1 MNKLLS
7 AGFARLWK
15 NKSFWLGIILLPGTI
30 VLALSSNYQDM
41 KLGYFQVILD
51 DFLYGAYMYIGI
63 FTAVFAALFLGTEYS
78 DGTIR
83 NKLVI
88 GHSRASVYLSSLIVC
103 FISSLLV
110 SLASTLITF
119 AVGIPLF
126 GLPQTPPLSIVL
138 KYVYGIL
145 MVAAL
150 SGIFTLLSMLIS
162 NKPVSSVICTL
173 GIFVLMFLTVLIIQ
187 RLEAPEIISGGYE
200 MTVDGRVLPQ
210 EPVPNPHYLRGTART
225 VHEFLRDL
233 LPMGIGMQLD
243 SSGTLQHPLQSCFL
257 AVLVTAA
264 TTAGGILAFRKKDL
278 K

>member
-15 NKSFWLGIILLPGTI
+15 NKSFWLGIILLPGII
-30 VLALSSNYQDM
+30 VLALSSNYKDM
-41 KLGYFQVILD
+41 KLGYFQADLD

-63 FTAVFAALFLGTEYS
+63 FTAIFAALFLGTEYS

-88 GHSRASVYLSSLIVC
+88 GHSRASVYLSSLAVC

-126 GLPQTPPLSIVL
+126 GLPQTPSLSIVL
-138 KYVYGIL
+138 NYVYGIL

-162 NKPVSSVICTL
+162 NKPVSSVICTV

-187 RLEAPEIISGGYE
+187 RLNAPEMISGGYE
-200 MTVDGRVLPQ
+200 MTVDGSVLPQ
-210 EPVPNPHYLRGTART
+210 EPVPNPYYLRGTART
-225 VHEFLRDL
+225 IYEFLRDL
-233 LPMGIGMQLD
+233 LPMGIGMQLN
-243 SSGTLQHPLQSCFL
+243 SSGTLQHPLQSCLL
-257 AVLVTAA
+257 AVFVTVG